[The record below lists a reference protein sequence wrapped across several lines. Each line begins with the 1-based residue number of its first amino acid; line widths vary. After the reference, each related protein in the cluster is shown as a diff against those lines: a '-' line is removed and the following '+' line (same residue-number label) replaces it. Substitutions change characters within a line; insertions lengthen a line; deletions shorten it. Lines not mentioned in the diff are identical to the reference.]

1 MSTVTEIESAL
12 KELPLPEAQKLAQWL
27 QRYVDQ
33 QTADKTTPAI
43 QASLK
48 LPDDAARRRGILG
61 DKILPNMVLL
71 ARDQER
77 W

>member
-33 QTADKTTPAI
+33 QTADKTTRAS
-43 QASLK
+43 QASVR
-48 LPDDAARRRGILG
+48 LPDYAARRRNILG
-61 DKILPNMVLL
+61 DKVLPNMVLSG
-71 ARDQER
+71 RDQER